1 MLVDILL
8 IVLVAS
14 ATVFI
19 NRSVARRRDRR
30 TPIIKVISRDLR
42 RDRRTPIIKVIS
54 RDLRRVRDRAEPITI
69 LNSCNDLDT
78 LDAAIIDFLFKYNI
92 NIDRYGETIEL

>member
-19 NRSVARRRDRR
+19 NRSVAR
-30 TPIIKVISRDLR
+30 R

-78 LDAAIIDFLFKYNI
+78 LDAAIIDFLFKHNI
-92 NIDRYGETIEL
+92 NIDRYEETIELSTSSDN